1 MKTTVDM
8 ITVIWPQHPAGRLI
22 DSQHPTIFIEDV
34 NNRPIVQFK
43 AIRLGHGPYNHI
55 PLPTSRHS

>member
-1 MKTTVDM
+1 METTVDM
-8 ITVIWPQHPAGRLI
+8 VTVIWPQHPAGRLI

-43 AIRLGHGPYNHI
+43 AIRLGHGP
-55 PLPTSRHS
+55 